1 MTCSF
6 SAGTHRL
13 VHQQLQRFPKS
24 GRVPGRRS
32 CCNWCSALE
41 PLGYCSATVRKR
53 LVLTD
58 DESELPG
65 HHRLLHSNG
74 ASGVQY
80 WREARPSEKSPIA
93 MQTPPRLLGPATYT
107 ASNLVSY
114 SSSLRGCPTKFSHVD
129 SGGTFSSTALLLIL
143 SAASKARFTN
153 SICFLLHSL
162 YLVLQVVQELS
173 PFFPFAVPSAVRTL
187 LIPQGCADTF
197 PSPLCEVY
205 SPAHGVYTMF
215 GTHLQGL

>member
-13 VHQQLQRFPKS
+13 VHQQLQRFPRP

-32 CCNWCSALE
+32 CGNWCSALE

-58 DESELPG
+58 DESERPG
-65 HHRLLHSNG
+65 HHRLLHSND

-80 WREARPSEKSPIA
+80 WREARPSIKSPIA
-93 MQTPPRLLGPATYT
+93 MQTPPVFLDRPPTP

-114 SSSLRGCPTKFSHVD
+114 SSTLRGCQTKFSHVD
-129 SGGTFSSTALLLIL
+129 SGGIFSSTALLLIL

-162 YLVLQVVQELS
+162 YLPMQVVQEHP
-173 PFFPFAVPSAVRTL
+173 PFFPSAVPSAVHVL

-197 PSPLCEVY
+197 PSPLSEVY
-205 SPAHGVYTMF
+205 SPTHGVYTMF

>member
-1 MTCSF
+1 MTSSF

-41 PLGYCSATVRKR
+41 ALGYCSATVRLLFGYCSATVRKR

-80 WREARPSEKSPIA
+80 WREARPSEKSLIA
-93 MQTPPRLLGPATYT
+93 MQTPPVFLDRPPTP

-114 SSSLRGCPTKFSHVD
+114 KSSLRGCPTKFSHVD
-129 SGGTFSSTALLLIL
+129 SGGTFSSTALLLKL

-153 SICFLLHSL
+153 PIRFLPSFVILAIASSPGTFALLSICCSVSGPCFAN
-162 YLVLQVVQELS
+162 S
-173 PFFPFAVPSAVRTL
+173 P
-187 LIPQGCADTF
+187 
-197 PSPLCEVY
+197 
-205 SPAHGVYTMF
+205 
-215 GTHLQGL
+215 GLR

>member
-6 SAGTHRL
+6 SAGTLRL
-13 VHQQLQRFPKS
+13 VHQQLQRFPRP

-32 CCNWCSALE
+32 CSNWCSALE
-41 PLGYCSATVRKR
+41 PLGYCLATVRKR
-53 LVLTD
+53 LVLT
-58 DESELPG
+58 EGSELPG
-65 HHRLLHSNG
+65 HHRLLHSND

-80 WREARPSEKSPIA
+80 WLEARPSKKSPIA
-93 MQTPPRLLGPATYT
+93 MQTPPVFLDRPPTP

-114 SSSLRGCPTKFSHVD
+114 SSTLRGCQTKFSHVD
-129 SGGTFSSTALLLIL
+129 SGGIFSSTALLLKL
-143 SAASKARFTN
+143 KAASKARFTN
-153 SICFLLHSL
+153 PIRFLPSFV
-162 YLVLQVVQELS
+162 VLAIASS
-173 PFFPFAVPSAVRTL
+173 PGTFAFFLFAVPSAVRTL

-197 PSPLCEVY
+197 PSSLSEVY

>member
-80 WREARPSEKSPIA
+80 WREARPSKKSPIA
-93 MQTPPRLLGPATYT
+93 MQTPPVFLDRPPTP

-114 SSSLRGCPTKFSHVD
+114 KSSLRGCPSKFSHVD
-129 SGGTFSSTALLLIL
+129 SGGTFSSTALLLKL
-143 SAASKARFTN
+143 MAASKARFTYPIRFLPSFVVLAIASSPGTFALLSISSSVSGPYFAN
-153 SICFLLHSL
+153 SS
-162 YLVLQVVQELS
+162 
-173 PFFPFAVPSAVRTL
+173 
-187 LIPQGCADTF
+187 
-197 PSPLCEVY
+197 
-205 SPAHGVYTMF
+205 
-215 GTHLQGL
+215 GLR